1 MLCPTP
7 STTQASPAPILQMA
21 HALSSALRPASA
33 LDKQGHRRKRGLTGC
48 PWDAAGAGAP
58 PSAESMGL
66 ALAAAAAAC
75 ALGAP
80 LAALAGAP
88 SAGLGFTALLA
99 SALALGAAAL
109 GRRGPGGGA
118 ASPFRGAAR
127 PALRTVPALS
137 PITVSHSR
145 VAWPP
150 TVTA

>member
-1 MLCPTP
+1 MLT
-7 STTQASPAPILQMA
+7 A
-21 HALSSALRPASA
+21 
-33 LDKQGHRRKRGLTGC
+33 C
-48 PWDAAGAGAP
+48 PWHAAGAGAP

-109 GRRGPGGGA
+109 ARRGPGGSA
-118 ASPFRGAAR
+118 TSPFRGAAW
-127 PALRTVPALS
+127 PALRTVPA
-137 PITVSHSR
+137 PCPCMSHSR
-145 VAWPP
+145 LGWPP